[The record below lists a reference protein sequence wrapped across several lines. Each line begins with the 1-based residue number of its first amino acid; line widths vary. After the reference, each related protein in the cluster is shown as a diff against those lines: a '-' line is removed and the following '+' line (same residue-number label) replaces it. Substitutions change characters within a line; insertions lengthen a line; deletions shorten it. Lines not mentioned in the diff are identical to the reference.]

1 MSTYNINYNFER
13 CTDKGSDKTFV
24 NDGSMWCHVKAEAV
38 NGCTFKEED
47 TDCKIEMFYNNR
59 WMPIY
64 MNLKKVTP
72 DEDQLILNGEKSGI
86 TSDGTFL
93 HISFA
98 FTSRYM
104 GDADCYVKASLG
116 TPKPVPT
123 LNVTNNVAHTTYKKR
138 TSGSNTVITLICDTG
153 YTFDGV
159 PTVTYGGDPDDPFA
173 EASTAD
179 MTVSGDIA
187 TFSLATDSY
196 GGSATLN
203 GNTKPKPVKPVS
215 VTNNVSHT
223 TYKTEVQGIN
233 TKITLTCDGGYTF
246 EGVPRITYGQSEHA
260 YMTVSGNVATFTL
273 ATVSYNGVAILEGK
287 TKTVVVINNVAHTTY
302 KKEVQGKNTVITLTC
317 DDGYTFDG
325 VPRITYGQSVHTD
338 MTVSGNVA
346 TFSLAT
352 DSYGGSC
359 ILEGKTRAVAP
370 PVQPVSVTN
379 NVAHTTYQ
387 KEVQGDNTVITL
399 TCDSGYTF
407 DGTPTVTYGADPED
421 PFAEG
426 TTENMTVSGN
436 VATFTLATASYG
448 GFAKLDGNTKEVI
461 PELQNNIS
469 GATYTTEEDPF
480 TEVTT
485 VTITCNDGLVFDG
498 VPTVKYVKTS
508 GQQTILAAT
517 LNETNTVAT
526 AEISDLKYIVSLD
539 GNTKTKP
546 VVPTE
551 PTVTNNVPDS
561 TESHTADGHSV
572 TVNLSSNNVML
583 NVSCAYVATD
593 GSSKNV
599 PVTVK
604 VVVKPLVDSSNV
616 TSNASVTLPDV
627 DFNSPVVISGESK
640 KALRIDYYL
649 SGCSTATQP
658 TYCFVGEP
666 ITFTLNADSGN
677 EFDEPDKCKLI
688 GYSVFAP
695 VYTSPM
701 EISEDKLTATGT
713 ITPTVGTSQRD
724 DFYIEVHGVANPQS
738 TPTKK
743 YGFINAYVLNEKNL
757 EDFANARFVP
767 YTGEVGSTKEDPIS
781 YDLGDYINRV
791 KRFFFQVDKGSS
803 SKLMCGNFMVDT
815 TVYNLTSDSKVLSFG
830 SVEIP
835 NVTQST
841 ADYDTE
847 LNMFVPF
854 IGLESLPVDL
864 IGHTVSLE
872 LRVNLLGGGG
882 VYVMTCDDRIVWTK
896 EVEPCSDVL
905 FRTQK
910 QQIQVIGGSKFD
922 STYLM
927 GLTPYIVLQK
937 KTITS
942 TGVETPSSRLTKV
955 KDVSGFTKMV
965 NVKFADTTNMLTD
978 DVNTII
984 NILRNGFTL

>member
-1 MSTYNINYNFER
+1 MASTYNINYTFER
-13 CTDKGSDKTFV
+13 CTDSGSDKTFY
-24 NDGSMWCHVKAEAV
+24 NDGQTWCHIKAEAV
-38 NGCTFKEED
+38 NGCTFVEND
-47 TDCKIEMFYNNR
+47 SACKIEMYYNDR
-59 WMPIY
+59 WTTIY
-64 MNLKKVTP
+64 MNLTKVSP
-72 DEDQLILNGEKSGI
+72 EEDQMVINGEKSGI

-93 HISFA
+93 HRRFSFPSGY
-98 FTSRYM
+98 T
-104 GDADCYVKASLG
+104 GDADCYVKASGG
-116 TPKPVPT
+116 TPTPVPT
-123 LNVTNNVAHTTYKKR
+123 LNVTNNVAHTTYKTK
-138 TSGSNTVITLICDTG
+138 TSGSNTVITLTCDDG
-153 YTFDGV
+153 FIFDGV

-173 EASTAD
+173 ESTTA
-179 MTVSGDIA
+179 
-187 TFSLATDSY
+187 
-196 GGSATLN
+196 
-203 GNTKPKPVKPVS
+203 
-215 VTNNVSHT
+215 
-223 TYKTEVQGIN
+223 
-233 TKITLTCDGGYTF
+233 
-246 EGVPRITYGQSEHA
+246 
-260 YMTVSGNVATFTL
+260 
-273 ATVSYNGVAILEGK
+273 
-287 TKTVVVINNVAHTTY
+287 
-302 KKEVQGKNTVITLTC
+302 
-317 DDGYTFDG
+317 
-325 VPRITYGQSVHTD
+325 D

-352 DSYGGSC
+352 ASYGGSAT
-359 ILEGKTRAVAP
+359 LSGNTKAVAP

-407 DGTPTVTYGADPED
+407 DGVPTVTYGADPED
-421 PFAEG
+421 PFSEG
-426 TTENMTVSGN
+426 TTANMTVSGN
-436 VATFTLATASYG
+436 VATFSLATASYG

-461 PELQNNIS
+461 PE
-469 GATYTTEEDPF
+469 
-480 TEVTT
+480 
-485 VTITCNDGLVFDG
+485 
-498 VPTVKYVKTS
+498 
-508 GQQTILAAT
+508 
-517 LNETNTVAT
+517 
-526 AEISDLKYIVSLD
+526 
-539 GNTKTKP
+539 P
-546 VVPTE
+546 VEPTE

-561 TESHTADGHSV
+561 TESHTVDGHSV
-572 TVNLSSNNVML
+572 TVNLTSKKVML

-599 PVTVK
+599 PVTVN
-604 VVVKPLVDSSNV
+604 VVVDDIKDTDNV
-616 TSNASVTLPDV
+616 TSNASVVLPDV
-627 DFNSPVVISGESK
+627 DFNTPVVITGESK
-640 KALRIDYYL
+640 KAIRIDYTL
-649 SGCSTATQP
+649 TGCTPVAQP

-666 ITFTLNADSGN
+666 LTITLNADSGN
-677 EFDEPDKCKLI
+677 QFDEPDKCKLT
-688 GYSVFAP
+688 GYSTFAP
-695 VYTSPM
+695 SYIVPM
-701 EISEDKLTATGT
+701 TISADKLTATGT
-713 ITPTVGTSQRD
+713 ITPTVGSADRD
-724 DFYIEVHGVANPQS
+724 DWYIIVEGVANPQT

-757 EDFANARFVP
+757 EDFATARFVP
-767 YTGEVGSTKEDPIS
+767 YTGDVGSTKEDPIS
-781 YDLGDYINRV
+781 YDLGDYVNRV

-815 TVYNLTSDSKVLSFG
+815 TVYNLASDSKVLSFG

-847 LNMFVPF
+847 LNLFVPF

-864 IGHTVSLE
+864 IGHTVGLE

-910 QQIQVIGGSKFD
+910 QQIQVVGGSKFD

-942 TGVETPSSRLTKV
+942 TGVETASSRLTKV

-965 NVKFADTTNMLTD
+965 NVKFADTTNMLSD